1 MLFSLRYSLNKG
13 KGFHVA
19 VVLLSNG
26 SQNTPK
32 CDKNITD
39 TLACDSCA
47 TFFFCFLQHFDVN
60 FDPVSRQTHGKIES
74 IC

>member
-32 CDKNITD
+32 CGKNITD

-47 TFFFCFLQHFDVN
+47 TFFLVFC
-60 FDPVSRQTHGKIES
+60 S
-74 IC
+74 ILTSTLILLVDKPTAR